1 MRYGRKLISALGLA
15 AILAS
20 LGLLSAAH
28 AQDNIMGQIQFIP
41 ATKAIK
47 TSGVWIDGQYVG
59 YVGELAGRN
68 RLRLLPGEH
77 EVVIRQ
83 AGYSDFNK
91 KAVIEPGLILDIRVN
106 PDKDPRFTYPEP
118 KSSSLVK
125 LQVQPDRA
133 AVFLDDYFVG
143 HVDEYYG
150 AERGMLVTPGK
161 HTIKI
166 ALAGFKT
173 FQTEVELLPRQ
184 KFTLKTDLIE
194 GSITDADPLIRTEA
208 PRTVS
213 SSSIG
218 DTTLSKR

>member
-1 MRYGRKLISALGLA
+1 RAVFILSLA
-15 AILAS
+15 AILGSFA
-20 LGLLSAAH
+20 LSSIAQ
-28 AQDNIMGQIQFIP
+28 AQDGIMGQIQFIP
-41 ATKAIK
+41 ATKEIK
-47 TSGVWIDGQYVG
+47 TSGVWIDGQYLG

-68 RLRLLPGEH
+68 RVRLLPGVH
-77 EVVIRQ
+77 HVVVRQ
-83 AGYSDFNK
+83 AGYADFNK

-133 AVFLDDYFVG
+133 AVFLDDYLVG

-173 FQTEVELLPRQ
+173 FLTEVELLPRQ

-194 GSITDADPLIRTEA
+194 GSIT
-208 PRTVS
+208 
-213 SSSIG
+213 
-218 DTTLSKR
+218 